1 MFSFSPSIPF
11 RRNLLSFRTRH
22 LKPLTQN
29 WLSSLTTEVV
39 PLQRQ
44 DTFDDGVR
52 PFEDIPE
59 VNRWKFIYNLCTKT
73 EGFTKFFKETA
84 RLFDEHGPIYKDDFM
99 FTPFKTVHVID
110 PEDFAKVYRAEGKYP
125 RRAMLD
131 FWIEH
136 RRRRNHFSGMII
148 A

>member
-1 MFSFSPSIPF
+1 M
-11 RRNLLSFRTRH
+11 
-22 LKPLTQN
+22 
-29 WLSSLTTEVV
+29 SSLKTEVV
-39 PLQRQ
+39 PSERE

-84 RLFDEHGPIYKDDFM
+84 RLFDELGPIYKDDFM

-110 PEDFAKVYRAEGKYP
+110 PEDFAKVYLAEGKYP
-125 RRAMLD
+125 SRAMLD

-136 RRRRNHFSGMII
+136 RRRRNHFPGIII